1 LRILKL
7 AAGGQM
13 PLGRSNLWGSQMS
26 ESSVKIKIVAIAKDE
41 GAYLA
46 EWVYHH
52 LHFGFHAIEVLI
64 NRTSDN
70 SIRVIEQIRTKY
82 SNVSYSI
89 LDWVDLCPVSTQR
102 NIQYV
107 AYALSLQNARTEGYS
122 HVLFLD
128 IDELWTPADFET
140 SISSYLSRFPDKA
153 SISFNWFCELGSNT
167 PFGRID
173 YNVTGFIN
181 EHIKTLI
188 STYSQV
194 TQIKIHSPIFG
205 KGSTHLLASGDPFI
219 PRDSNGQFHHIKPS
233 DLASAF
239 IIHRMFRSEVEYLAC
254 LFRGNPNERESVASR
269 YKDNRHGFKT
279 SSPQSRV
286 FKIQPDIYQK
296 YLSSF
301 NDFVFNCSLRDEII
315 TAESYVI
322 KRAEHAIACA
332 SELSAQD
339 PTVANKIF
347 SGCLD
352 PRLTNILS
360 SPVNSFVYRID
371 SIKNEGEYYTILGWA
386 FDRIAR
392 TPLAFVADDQFVITS
407 FEVIPRPDVCK
418 IYKQAHLD
426 CGFKILLKPVDLS
439 AKTVTPSCLT
449 ATTAPCLISFHGT
462 QLFYSISDN
471 RLKHLSRDII
481 NPSEFLPVFIS
492 KHNGAYYPSVST
504 NSGLKGINITR
515 PHCAQ
520 LCGISSPSTETLT
533 AEEIDPKTICIKSFN
548 NYASA
553 LANGIVAYD
562 RENIRDWESFRVL
575 DDTYITKYVLDL
587 IAE

>member
-1 LRILKL
+1 
-7 AAGGQM
+7 M
-13 PLGRSNLWGSQMS
+13 PLGRSNLWGSQMP
-26 ESSVKIKIVAIAKDE
+26 ESSVKIKLVAIAKDE

-46 EWVYHH
+46 EWIYHH
-52 LHFGFHAIEVLI
+52 LHFGFHAIEVLV

-70 SIRVIEQIRTKY
+70 SIRVIEHIRTKY
-82 SNVSYSI
+82 SNVSYNI
-89 LDWVDLCPVSTQR
+89 FDWIDLCPDNTQR

-140 SISSYLSRFPDKA
+140 PISSYLSRFPDKA

-167 PFGRID
+167 SFGRID
-173 YNVTGFIN
+173 CNVIGFIN

-188 STYSQV
+188 STSSQV
-194 TQIKIHSPIFG
+194 TQIKIHSPIFD

-233 DLASAF
+233 DLSSAF

-254 LFRGNPNERESVASR
+254 LFRGNPNECESVASR

-279 SSPQSRV
+279 SSEQSRV
-286 FKIQPDIYQK
+286 FKIQPDIYEN

-301 NDFVFNCSLRDEII
+301 EAFVFDCSLRDEMI
-315 TAESYVI
+315 TAESHVI
-322 KRAEHAIACA
+322 NRAEHAIACA
-332 SELSAQD
+332 SELSAQY

-347 SGCLD
+347 SGCLE
-352 PRLTNILS
+352 PRLTKILT

-371 SIKNEGEYYTILGWA
+371 SIKNEGPYHTILGWA

-407 FEVIPRPDVCK
+407 FEIIPRPDVCK

-426 CGFKILLKPVDLS
+426 CGFKIVLMPVDS
-439 AKTVTPSCLT
+439 SSKNVTPSCLT
-449 ATTAPCLISFHGT
+449 ATATPYLSSSHGT
-462 QLFYSISDN
+462 QLYYSVSDN
-471 RLKHLSRDII
+471 RLKHLSRDMI
-481 NPSEFLPVFIS
+481 NPSELLPIFIS
-492 KHNGAYYPSVST
+492 KHDDKYYPSVST
-504 NSGLKGINITR
+504 DSGLKGIKVTR
-515 PHCAQ
+515 PHYAQ
-520 LCGISSPSTETLT
+520 LCAISNALTETLT
-533 AEEIDPKTICIKSFN
+533 AEEIGLKTICIKSIN

-562 RENIRDWESFRVL
+562 RENVRGWESFRVL
-575 DDTYITKYVLDL
+575 DDGHITKHVLKL